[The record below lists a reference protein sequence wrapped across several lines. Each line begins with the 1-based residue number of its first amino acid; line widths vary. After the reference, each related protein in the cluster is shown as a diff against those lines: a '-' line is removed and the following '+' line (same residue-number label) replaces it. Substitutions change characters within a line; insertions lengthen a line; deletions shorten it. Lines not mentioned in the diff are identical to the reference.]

1 LIDADGDSSGILA
14 LHVAPTKYHT
24 RLIEAVIKASPYG
37 LVASLT
43 SFWFPVEK
51 DPPGLSVICPGRLC
65 DICYARCYGQTIATV
80 PDAPCYS
87 VALEEIYPQQ
97 GPRATR
103 SGITGTR
110 TRERARYWQT
120 GKAA

>member
-1 LIDADGDSSGILA
+1 EVEVNPKLRAQVGMPIRD
-14 LHVAPTKYHT
+14 HVDPFD
-24 RLIEAVIKASPYG
+24 RRNLIKASPYG

-51 DPPGLSVICPGRLC
+51 DPPGLFLICPGRLC
-65 DICYARCYGQTIATV
+65 DICYARYYGQTITTV
-80 PDAPCYS
+80 PDPPCYS

-97 GPRATR
+97 GPPATR